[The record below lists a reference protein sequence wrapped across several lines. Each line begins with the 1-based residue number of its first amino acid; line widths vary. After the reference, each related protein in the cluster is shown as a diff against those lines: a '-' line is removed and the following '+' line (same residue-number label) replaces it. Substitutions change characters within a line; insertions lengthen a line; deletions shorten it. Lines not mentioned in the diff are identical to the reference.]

1 MDLRIDRQSAVP
13 IFRQITHQIREKIVS
28 GELPAGCL
36 LPPERRLAAL
46 LGVNRTTVLNAYREL
61 KADGLLGGHV
71 GRGTAVLPGRY
82 AEPPAA
88 PAESFSWRRAL
99 RTGLPRTED
108 PLVRDV
114 LALTER
120 SDLISLS
127 AGLPS
132 PDHLPIEL
140 LRQIQ
145 DRVLAHSGRA
155 ALLHS
160 PTEGVTAL
168 REAACRY
175 VGARG
180 IRCEVPEVLVTS
192 GSQQGLDL
200 VVRTFL
206 DPGDLVVV
214 EEPSY
219 FGAIQVFRNA
229 QIRLLGVPVDSE
241 GMRTDLLEPLLERWR
256 PKLIYTLPTFQNPSG
271 ALLSAARRRHLLDL
285 AGRFQVPVLED
296 DPYFDLRYEGR
307 AVPPLK
313 AMDPGGYVLYLSS
326 FSKVLFPGLRLGLI
340 VGPREALRKLVLTK
354 QVVDLHSN
362 TLGQWLL
369 ASFLDEGHYEPH
381 LEKVKA
387 AYLERRDALNRAL
400 GPLGAEG
407 VRWDVPQGGF
417 YLWCRLP
424 EQVSEARLLAE
435 GARERVAFLPGA
447 PCFAGEPPAPHI
459 RLNYSCSAPGQLA
472 LGAQGLGRALRTVLD
487 EAKRRG
493 APREETPPLV

>member
-1 MDLRIDRQSAVP
+1 MDLRIDRQSDVP
-13 IFRQITHQIREKIVS
+13 IFRQITRQIRERILS
-28 GELPAGCL
+28 GELPAGYL
-36 LPPERRLAAL
+36 LPPERRLAST

-61 KADGLLGGHV
+61 KADGLVGGHV
-71 GRGTAVLPGRY
+71 GRGTSVLPGRY
-82 AEPPAA
+82 CEPPLASAEP
-88 PAESFSWRRAL
+88 FSWRRAG
-99 RTGLPRTED
+99 RSGLPRTED
-108 PLVRDV
+108 PLVRDL
-114 LALTER
+114 LALTEQ
-120 SDLISLS
+120 SDIISLC

-132 PDHLPIEL
+132 PDHLPIDL

-145 DRVLAHSGRA
+145 DQVLAEAGRA
-155 ALLHS
+155 VLLHS

-168 REAACRY
+168 REAACGY
-175 VGARG
+175 LAARG
-180 IRCEVPEVLVTS
+180 IRCEVPEVLITS

-219 FGAIQVFRNA
+219 FGALQVFRNA

-256 PKLIYTLPTFQNPSG
+256 PRLIYTLPTFQNPSG
-271 ALLSAARRRHLLDL
+271 ALLNAERRRRLLELAARY
-285 AGRFQVPVLED
+285 QVPVLED

-307 AVPPLK
+307 PVPPLK

-326 FSKVLFPGLRLGLI
+326 FSKVLFPGLRLGLLA
-340 VGPREALRKLVLTK
+340 GPREAVRKLALAK
-354 QVVDLHSN
+354 QIVDLHSN

-369 ASFLDEGHYEPH
+369 AAFLNEGHYEPH
-381 LEKVKA
+381 LRRVKA
-387 AYLERRDALNRAL
+387 AYLERRDALSQAL
-400 GPLGAEG
+400 APLAAQG
-407 VRWDVPQGGF
+407 VRWSVPQGGF

-424 EQVSEARLLAE
+424 EEVAEGRLLAE

-459 RLNYSCSAPGQLA
+459 RLNFSYSSPGQLA
-472 LGAQGLGRALRTVLD
+472 LGAEGLARALRTVSN
-487 EAKRRG
+487 EARRRG